1 MTLFLLLSAM
11 LSAFTGAMGGVR
23 PAEPVRI
30 ARSIE
35 QVAAAVAPAP
45 RAVRPPAPAFI
56 LASMIVIGL
65 EGYAPAPS
73 PIEPSYARR
82 RRE

>member
-35 QVAAAVAPAP
+35 QAVATVAPAP
-45 RAVRPPAPAFI
+45 RAVRPPVPAFI
-56 LASMIVIGL
+56 LAGVIVIGPQCL
-65 EGYAPAPS
+65 APAPS
-73 PIEPSYARR
+73 PIEPAYARR